1 MAPAGMLALVARE
14 FSNHLGKVS
23 SMNEVMTGLGGM
35 LGPPFGGYLYSL
47 GGYTP
52 FGKFVFPFVFMSVVS
67 E

>member
-1 MAPAGMLALVARE
+1 MLALVSRE
-14 FSNHLGKVS
+14 FSNDLGKVLAI
-23 SMNEVMTGLGGM
+23 NEVMTGLGTM

-52 FGKFVFPFVFMSVVS
+52 FGQFMFPFVFMSVVS